1 MSRFMTVAAL
11 VVGATALSAPVAPA
25 LSPHDT
31 TAASP
36 AARVVASQIIDRSG
50 GTLSG
55 AINGGTAQLTVPEG
69 AFKKP
74 TVLRM
79 TTADTTAI
87 DGGLGQVGYSGYRT
101 LAAVGVK
108 AYKVDGSAA
117 KGKFAKPLSLTV
129 KGDGLHEGQK
139 AVQLNLSHPKEQ
151 EVRFSP
157 GKAELSVNGTP
168 DLIFVTPKSGTA
180 ETRAAADSKSGA
192 PVPNK
197 QEVVRKPAAG
207 TEIAGATKAQTG
219 VPLTPELVGAG
230 LALAAGTTLL
240 FSAASGPRRTRN
252 IA

>member
-1 MSRFMTVAAL
+1 MSKFMTVAAL
-11 VVGATALSAPVAPA
+11 VASATTVSAPAALA

-36 AARVVASQIIDRSG
+36 TARVVASQIVDRSG

-55 AINGGTAQLTVPEG
+55 AVNGGTAQLIVPEG

-108 AYKVDGSAA
+108 AYKVDGSTT
-117 KGKFAKPLSLTV
+117 KGKFARPLSLTV
-129 KGDGLHEGQK
+129 KGSGLHEGQK
-139 AVQLNLSHPKEQ
+139 AVQLNLTHPEEQ
-151 EVRFSP
+151 KASFSP
-157 GKAELSVNGTP
+157 GKAELRVNGTP
-168 DLIFVTPKSGTA
+168 DLIFVAPKSSAARAG
-180 ETRAAADSKSGA
+180 AAADSKSGA
-192 PVPNK
+192 AARSNS
-197 QEVVRKPAAG
+197 AAG

-240 FSAASGPRRTRN
+240 LGAASGLRRTRN
-252 IA
+252 VA